1 MQQIQKAKRHRGS
14 DSGRQEPLAIDP
26 RDPDIVHAHRIARRN
41 SCPSAGR
48 VRSGSHNPAAPAPGG
63 SRSWPAPWSC

>member
-26 RDPDIVHAHRIARRN
+26 RDPEIVRAHRIARRN
-41 SCPSAGR
+41 RRSRAGGC
-48 VRSGSHNPAAPAPGG
+48 SPAATTTPRRSRG
-63 SRSWPAPWSC
+63 SRS